1 MNPEQ
6 ETMQETPVDA
16 ARDWVIQL
24 ASGDVG
30 EADMQAFK
38 AWLAETPEH
47 QAAFEQERQFWQ
59 QMESLRG
66 AADAMARREFV
77 PSRGYGRKT
86 WRTALV
92 GGLAAA
98 CLMLG
103 VFFGEDVRIS
113 MLSDYSTVQGEQ
125 RTVALPD
132 GSTVYL
138 NTDTAIAVTY
148 GDDERRVELLRGE
161 ALFQVASNPDRP
173 FRVIAEGGMTEAVGT
188 AFVIREDPADTV
200 VTVTEGVV
208 EVRSPLGAAGSEA
221 SVRAKRG
228 QQTRYRTG
236 AAPGKPVSVDVAA
249 ATLWRDGVIRMD
261 DLPLDEAI
269 AELDRY
275 RPGRILLLGNA
286 PYRAVGG
293 AFDISD
299 IDGAVAGLAATH
311 DLTVTHISP
320 FLVIL
325 R

>member
-1 MNPEQ
+1 
-6 ETMQETPVDA
+6 MQETPVDA

-24 ASGDVG
+24 ASGDID

-38 AWLAETPEH
+38 AWLATAPDH
-47 QAAFEQERQFWQ
+47 QAAFERERLLWQ
-59 QMESLRG
+59 QMEGLRG
-66 AADAMARREFV
+66 VADAVARREFV
-77 PSRGYGRKT
+77 PSRGHGRVTWHGT
-86 WRTALV
+86 WRAALV
-92 GGLAAA
+92 GGLATA
-98 CLMLG
+98 CLVFG
-103 VFFGEDVRIS
+103 VFFGGDVRIS
-113 MLSDYSTVQGEQ
+113 ILSDYSTAQGEQ

-138 NTDTAIAVTY
+138 NTDTAIAVAY
-148 GDDERRVELLRGE
+148 GQEERRVELLHGE
-161 ALFQVASNPDRP
+161 ALFEVASNPHRP
-173 FRVIAEGGMTEAVGT
+173 FRVLADGGMTEAVGT
-188 AFVIREDPADTV
+188 AFVVREDPADTV

-208 EVRSPLGAAGSEA
+208 DVRSPLGAGRLEA
-221 SVRAKRG
+221 SVRTRRG
-228 QQTRYRTG
+228 QQTRYRKG
-236 AAPGKPVSVDVAA
+236 AMPDKPVSVDVGAA
-249 ATLWRDGVIRMD
+249 ALWRDGVIRMD
-261 DLPLDEAI
+261 GLPLDDAI

-275 RPGRILLLGNA
+275 RPGRILILGNV